1 MNHNV
6 TKAGT
11 TRIVFLDYL
20 RVLACLMVIATHSC
34 DSFYIG
40 PGGVW
45 QCASESDRL
54 WISIIDS
61 IMRAAVPLF
70 VMTSSYLLL
79 PLKDDNTTF
88 FKRRFIRVL
97 VPFAVWSCIYAFWP
111 VLMGDLPASELPMR
125 LLHPIWNFNDDSGHL
140 WYIYMLIG
148 LYLFM
153 PVLSPWLK
161 QTGKKAELAFLAV
174 WFVSSFLA
182 YLKEI
187 GAGDMFGECYWNEFH
202 SFWYFSGFIGYLVL
216 AHYIRHHVHW
226 NASRSLSIGL
236 LCFLVGYAVTAL
248 PFYFRSFT
256 HEMVQE
262 VELTWLY
269 CSPNV
274 ILMTF
279 GVFMMCKAI
288 PQQKAPC
295 YGFDNSLSRLSYG
308 VYLLHVIVLYSVF
321 FDLLKGWELST
332 PAFILTLTVCTFTLS
347 NLITWLLSKLP
358 FGKYLVG

>member
-1 MNHNV
+1 MKHKA
-6 TKAGT
+6 TTAGT

-174 WFVSSFLA
+174 WFVSS
-182 YLKEI
+182 
-187 GAGDMFGECYWNEFH
+187 
-202 SFWYFSGFIGYLVL
+202 
-216 AHYIRHHVHW
+216 
-226 NASRSLSIGL
+226 
-236 LCFLVGYAVTAL
+236 
-248 PFYFRSFT
+248 
-256 HEMVQE
+256 
-262 VELTWLY
+262 
-269 CSPNV
+269 
-274 ILMTF
+274 
-279 GVFMMCKAI
+279 
-288 PQQKAPC
+288 
-295 YGFDNSLSRLSYG
+295 
-308 VYLLHVIVLYSVF
+308 LHI
-321 FDLLKGWELST
+321 
-332 PAFILTLTVCTFTLS
+332 
-347 NLITWLLSKLP
+347 
-358 FGKYLVG
+358 

>member
-1 MNHNV
+1 MNHKA
-6 TKAGT
+6 TTAGT

-202 SFWYFSGFIGYLVL
+202 AFGISPVSSAIWYWRITSATICTGMPREASASACSVFWWAMPLPQ
-216 AHYIRHHVHW
+216 
-226 NASRSLSIGL
+226 SRST
-236 LCFLVGYAVTAL
+236 TA
-248 PFYFRSFT
+248 RSP
-256 HEMVQE
+256 M
-262 VELTWLY
+262 
-269 CSPNV
+269 
-274 ILMTF
+274 
-279 GVFMMCKAI
+279 
-288 PQQKAPC
+288 
-295 YGFDNSLSRLSYG
+295 NSCR
-308 VYLLHVIVLYSVF
+308 
-321 FDLLKGWELST
+321 KW
-332 PAFILTLTVCTFTLS
+332 
-347 NLITWLLSKLP
+347 N
-358 FGKYLVG
+358 

>member
-1 MNHNV
+1 MKHKA
-6 TKAGT
+6 TTAGT

-216 AHYIRHHVHW
+216 AHYIRHHLHW
-226 NASRSLSIGL
+226 ECLAKPRHRPALFSGRLRCYRNPVL
-236 LCFLVGYAVTAL
+236 LPLVL
-248 PFYFRSFT
+248 P
-256 HEMVQE
+256 
-262 VELTWLY
+262 
-269 CSPNV
+269 
-274 ILMTF
+274 
-279 GVFMMCKAI
+279 
-288 PQQKAPC
+288 
-295 YGFDNSLSRLSYG
+295 
-308 VYLLHVIVLYSVF
+308 
-321 FDLLKGWELST
+321 
-332 PAFILTLTVCTFTLS
+332 
-347 NLITWLLSKLP
+347 
-358 FGKYLVG
+358 

>member
-1 MNHNV
+1 MKHKA
-6 TKAGT
+6 TTAGT

-125 LLHPIWNFNDDSGHL
+125 L
-140 WYIYMLIG
+140 IG

-216 AHYIRHHVHW
+216 AHYIRHHLHW
-226 NASRSLSIGL
+226 NASRSLGIGL
-236 LCFLVGYAVTAL
+236 LCFLAGYAVTAIPFLWRL
-248 PFYFRSFT
+248 PAAHHRALLRLFRHTEGHGTGHTLVHPDADPLYLRIEQPHHMAAVQASFR
-256 HEMVQE
+256 EIPCRINILSIRKSKEIRRNAASPFLILLMPFNRV
-262 VELTWLY
+262 LRKY
-269 CSPNV
+269 C
-274 ILMTF
+274 L
-279 GVFMMCKAI
+279 
-288 PQQKAPC
+288 
-295 YGFDNSLSRLSYG
+295 
-308 VYLLHVIVLYSVF
+308 
-321 FDLLKGWELST
+321 
-332 PAFILTLTVCTFTLS
+332 
-347 NLITWLLSKLP
+347 
-358 FGKYLVG
+358 

>member
-1 MNHNV
+1 MKHKA
-6 TKAGT
+6 TTAGT

-216 AHYIRHHVHW
+216 AHYIRHHLHW
-226 NASRSLSIGL
+226 NASRSLGIGL
-236 LCFLVGYAVTAL
+236 LCFLVGYAVTAI
-248 PFYFRSFT
+248 PFYYRSFS
-256 HEMVQE
+256 HELVQE

-279 GVFMMCKAI
+279 GVFMMCKA
-288 PQQKAPC
+288 ATV
-295 YGFDNSLSRLSYG
+295 S
-308 VYLLHVIVLYSVF
+308 
-321 FDLLKGWELST
+321 ST
-332 PAFILTLTVCTFTLS
+332 GCRA
-347 NLITWLLSKLP
+347 
-358 FGKYLVG
+358 

>member
-1 MNHNV
+1 MNHKA
-6 TKAGT
+6 TTAGT

-79 PLKDDNTTF
+79 PLKDGNTTF

-182 YLKEI
+182 YL
-187 GAGDMFGECYWNEFH
+187 
-202 SFWYFSGFIGYLVL
+202 
-216 AHYIRHHVHW
+216 
-226 NASRSLSIGL
+226 
-236 LCFLVGYAVTAL
+236 T
-248 PFYFRSFT
+248 
-256 HEMVQE
+256 
-262 VELTWLY
+262 
-269 CSPNV
+269 
-274 ILMTF
+274 
-279 GVFMMCKAI
+279 
-288 PQQKAPC
+288 
-295 YGFDNSLSRLSYG
+295 
-308 VYLLHVIVLYSVF
+308 
-321 FDLLKGWELST
+321 
-332 PAFILTLTVCTFTLS
+332 
-347 NLITWLLSKLP
+347 
-358 FGKYLVG
+358 